1 MPLGKHNSSDKPDR
15 GNSSDRARDS
25 ARDPT
30 RDSARDPGRER
41 PHDPARD
48 PDAGEHDEVVTV
60 EHLLAPGAPSLPT
73 PPAGHARYAYVLEGQ
88 VTARIGAETL
98 IAGPGSIVSLPAGF
112 RHSLAC
118 AGDTTA
124 RVLVVHVRETER
136 EDSGGAPRRVAHAAS
151 RGAMGEPRPRPRR
164 PHRRAA

>member
-1 MPLGKHNSSDKPDR
+1 MPPGKHNSSDKPDR

-41 PHDPARD
+41 PHDPARERPHDPARD
-48 PDAGEHDEVVTV
+48 PDAGEHYEVVTV

-98 IAGPGSIVSLPAGF
+98 IAGPGSIVSLPASF

-136 EDSGGAPRRVAHAAS
+136 EDPA
-151 RGAMGEPRPRPRR
+151 E
-164 PHRRAA
+164 RRAA

>member
-1 MPLGKHNSSDKPDR
+1 MPPGKHNSSDKPDR
-15 GNSSDRARDS
+15 GNSCDRARDS
-25 ARDPT
+25 ARGST
-30 RDSARDPGRER
+30 RDSARDPCSER
-41 PHDPARD
+41 PHDRARERPRDGVRD
-48 PDAGEHDEVVTV
+48 PAGEHDDVVTV

-73 PPAGHARYAYVLEGQ
+73 PPADHARYAYVLEGQ

-136 EDSGGAPRRVAHAAS
+136 EDPA
-151 RGAMGEPRPRPRR
+151 E
-164 PHRRAA
+164 RRAA